1 MKISKPQRQIFE
13 NVGAPIVC
21 HFILK
26 SINIKTDGVFKKVV
40 RCPNQKSLW
49 ISTKNNG
56 LSHSFLEVSRYTFKV
71 LGLPPTN
78 PIRDGRRGANLPD
91 CVKND
96 FKLPIQDV
104 QKCGRQTMSRP
115 KVMVLIGSG

>member
-1 MKISKPQRQIFE
+1 M
-13 NVGAPIVC
+13 
-21 HFILK
+21 L
-26 SINIKTDGVFKKVV
+26 KKVV
-40 RCPNQKSLW
+40 RCPDQKPLW

-78 PIRDGRRGANLPD
+78 PIRGGRRGAKLPN

-96 FKLPIQDV
+96 FKLPLQDV
-104 QKCGRQTMSRP
+104 QKCGRQTLRRS
-115 KVMVLIGSG
+115 KVMVLIGIG